1 VGGAAWR
8 GGGGAMSELVIRT
21 ITWGAG
27 LWGIGTVACAL
38 CWSLG
43 QKVDVLDFDLEDW
56 GLCTLAG
63 ALGAGCAAG
72 LFVLYAAPVH

>member
-1 VGGAAWR
+1 
-8 GGGGAMSELVIRT
+8 M
-21 ITWGAG
+21 
-27 LWGIGTVACAL
+27 ACAL